1 MTNFLKDIATG
12 PRIILVTGHFGSG
25 KTEFSVSLAFAL
37 AALRD
42 EGAADLPALALCD
55 LDLENPYFRSRELTE
70 AMESRGIRVYSDPYH
85 GRNGSE
91 LQTLDPA
98 ILAPVQN
105 SDCRVIMDTGG
116 NNTGAMILNQFRKH
130 FGGEYRML
138 YVVNMNRPGTDTVEK
153 NLAEIK
159 AIESTTGLTVT
170 GLVSNSHFIRE
181 TTARDVLE
189 GFEFAEKVGAQS
201 GLPVLCACCSEE
213 IARKL
218 KDEDFANAAAAPSSA
233 AQPENAA
240 AGSDASVLPRHAAS
254 APAVSMEIFPIGLYM
269 RQTYLDKKV

>member
-1 MTNFLKDIATG
+1 MRKKLLTRANKAQHLRHNTRKSNMKNFLKSIAAG

-37 AALRD
+37 AAMRD
-42 EGAADLPALALCD
+42 EGVANLSSLALCD

-70 AMESRGIRVYSDPYH
+70 EMESVGIRVYSDPYH

-105 SDCRVIMDTGG
+105 PDCHVIMDTGG

-138 YVVNMNRPGTDTVEK
+138 YVVNKNRPGTDTVEK
-153 NLAEIK
+153 NLEEIK
-159 AIESTTGLTVT
+159 AIEATTGLTVT

-181 TTARDVLE
+181 TTAEDVKE
-189 GFEFAEKVGAQS
+189 GYAFACEVGAKS
-201 GLPVLCACCSEE
+201 GLPVLCACCSAE
-213 IARKL
+213 IAREL
-218 KDEDFANAAAAPSSA
+218 EEDDTA
-233 AQPENAA
+233 
-240 AGSDASVLPRHAAS
+240 DA
-254 APAVSMEIFPIGLYM
+254 SMEIFPIGLYM